1 MNQAQDVEPRKPISS
16 WSGQNWRQRWRERT
30 MTNNNNME
38 KLDMDAWTDLVAL
51 LVHLTADAADRQA
64 ELERRLEAIEERF
77 ERAITGPRGNQQDG
91 N

>member
-1 MNQAQDVEPRKPISS
+1 MNQAQDVELRKPISS
-16 WSGQNWRQRWRERT
+16 WSGQDWRQRWREQT
-30 MTNNNNME
+30 MTNKME

-77 ERAITGPRGNQQDG
+77 ERAITGQQENQQDG